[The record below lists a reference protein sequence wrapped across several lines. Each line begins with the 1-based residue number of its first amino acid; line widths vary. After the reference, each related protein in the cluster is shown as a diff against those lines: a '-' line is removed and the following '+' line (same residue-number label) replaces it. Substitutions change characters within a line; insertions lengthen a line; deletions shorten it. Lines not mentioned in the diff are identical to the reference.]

1 MSEQQTR
8 RLGRVKLA
16 VPEGEPGSEPLPFE
30 IHLPPLSHFLNLT
43 VSRGQAYL
51 HYWYW
56 AHRTKIVQ
64 VGKDFRFDP
73 YEVHTLLWWFQG
85 DRYSGPIGTFL
96 QTLEMN
102 GIVGHVFDLTR
113 YNDATGEVLGKVR

>member
-8 RLGRVKLA
+8 RLGRAKLA
-16 VPEGEPGSEPLPFE
+16 VPEGEPGSEPVPFQ
-30 IHLPPLSHFLNLT
+30 IHLPPLAHFLNLT

-51 HYWYW
+51 
-56 AHRTKIVQ
+56 Q
-64 VGKDFRFDP
+64 EGKNFRFDP

-102 GIVGHVFDLTR
+102 GIVGHVFDMTR
-113 YNDATGEVLGKVR
+113 YNDATGEVMGTVR